1 MVSMQ
6 STERRHSTKKW
17 VAPVAILLILMTVCG
32 AILIFNFNGDPSSP
46 QREFY
51 VGVEIAYGDYSDFT
65 AVVDEV
71 KDYTNLVVFGLPEMT
86 KNQTLLNM
94 TCDYAYNAGLHFI
107 VLLTNTSQ
115 YADWVGY
122 TPAEWVTSAMQKYGD
137 KFLAVYRWD
146 EPGGDQLD
154 NSKYQEVKSA
164 ANYTDAAN
172 QYVNVL
178 REHVDYYKNVGA
190 PVVTADYCFYWFDY
204 KVGYDAVFA
213 EFGWNNSREQQIAQ
227 VRGAARANDKDWG
240 AIVTWDYGNYTGSP
254 FIESGPKLYNDLLL
268 AYNNGAK
275 YAVVFDYPQIPTAKY
290 GILGQEHLDALKQFW
305 TYINQNAPTNA
316 DYKSVKTAY
325 VLPTDYAFG
334 FRNPT
339 DSVWGLWRGDATSQK
354 IYSDVENLIAQHGAG
369 FDIVCDYTN
378 LMADAKDR
386 YILLIFWN
394 GTQVGRL

>member
-1 MVSMQ
+1 MQ
-6 STERRHSTKKW
+6 SKPAKKRLTKKW
-17 VAPVAILLILMTVCG
+17 VAPIALIL
-32 AILIFNFNGDPSSP
+32 ILIAATSAALALNFNGDVAAS

-51 VGVEIAYGDYSDFT
+51 VGVEIAYGNYTDFT

-71 KDYTNLVVFGLPEMT
+71 KNYTNLVVFGLPEMT

-94 TCDYAYNAGLHFI
+94 TCDYAYNSGLHFI

-122 TPAEWVTSAMQKYGD
+122 TPAEWVASAMQKYGD

-164 ANYTDAAN
+164 TDYTDAAN

-178 REHVDYYKNVGA
+178 REHVDYYKNIGA
-190 PVVTADYCFYWFDY
+190 KVVTADYCFYWFDY

-227 VRGAARANDKDWG
+227 VRGAARANNKDWG
-240 AIVTWDYGNYTGSP
+240 AIVTWDYGDYPGSP
-254 FIESGPKLYNDLLL
+254 YIESGPELYDDLLL

-275 YAVVFDYPQIPTAKY
+275 YAVVFNYPQIATAKY
-290 GILGQEHLDALKQFW
+290 GILGQEHLDALQQFW
-305 TYINQNAPTNA
+305 NYIGSNQPADPDYKNA
-316 DYKSVKTAY
+316 DVAY
-325 VLPTDYAFG
+325 VLPADYAFG
-334 FRNPT
+334 FRRPT
-339 DSVWGLWRGDATSQK
+339 DSVWGLWGGDATSQK
-354 IYSDVENLIAQHGAG
+354 IYSDVEDLIAQHGAG
-369 FDIVCDYTN
+369 FDIVCDYPN
-378 LMADAKDR
+378 LLADAKDR
-386 YILLIFWN
+386 YNLLIFWN
-394 GTQVGRL
+394 GTQTARR